1 MCRLNIRK
9 KASSQFEFSWFASHL
24 YVCVRVCVWCACMH
38 ANVHVDSHQ
47 WSLDEGALKLEQK
60 DSVSSV
66 CPPQDT
72 ELQGQRSICACCET
86 EPLSLLVYLYL
97 HPYTC
102 CKAEAF
108 AVSGWPFRPLVG
120 LIKRKDV
127 ADWACRAS
135 SCSQRRSC
143 NRPLSLP
150 QHLTPPCLPVCQSES
165 SCLAWLNVQ

>member
-9 KASSQFEFSWFASHL
+9 KASSQLDFHWFASQF
-24 YVCVRVCVWCACMH
+24 YVCVHVCVWCACMH
-38 ANVHVDSHQ
+38 VDNHQ
-47 WSLDEGALKLEQK
+47 WSLDEGARKLEQK

-72 ELQGQRSICACCET
+72 ELQGQRSICACSAT
-86 EPLSLLVYLYL
+86 EPRSLPVLVHLYL

-102 CKAEAF
+102 CKVEAF
-108 AVSGWPFRPLVG
+108 TVSGWPSGPLVG
-120 LIKRKDV
+120 LIKRKAV
-127 ADWACRAS
+127 VDWACRAS

-150 QHLTPPCLPVCQSES
+150 QHLTPPFLPVCQSES
-165 SCLAWLNVQ
+165 SCLDWLDVQ